1 MVYVILLK
9 GMCVEVKESQMNAV
23 SSVSGCGLAFLFLAI
38 EAMSDGGVR
47 VGLPRAL
54 STDLATQAFI
64 GAARLVQETGKHP
77 GQVDSACTHLQIRV
91 WIFWKIQDCK
101 QNRILRF
108 LFKQIM
114 PR

>member
-1 MVYVILLK
+1 M
-9 GMCVEVKESQMNAV
+9 EVKESQMNAV

-77 GQVDSACTHLQIRV
+77 GQVGQCMYAPNIKYEVQNVERQKRQICAKTSSEFCRPK
-91 WIFWKIQDCK
+91 IFTV
-101 QNRILRF
+101 RAGLH
-108 LFKQIM
+108 
-114 PR
+114 

>member
-1 MVYVILLK
+1 MVPATYKHCIFNLIPNMFTYGKFNCTLNLTVFVQLSK

-77 GQVDSACTHLQIRV
+77 GQVGQC
-91 WIFWKIQDCK
+91 
-101 QNRILRF
+101 
-108 LFKQIM
+108 M
-114 PR
+114 